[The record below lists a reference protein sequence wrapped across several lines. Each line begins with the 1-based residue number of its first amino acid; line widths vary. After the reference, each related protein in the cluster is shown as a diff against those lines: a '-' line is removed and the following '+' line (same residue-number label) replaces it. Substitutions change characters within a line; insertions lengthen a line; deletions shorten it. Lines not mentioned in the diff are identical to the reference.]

1 MESVFSTGKSLF
13 KVIKC
18 VLYPVILR
26 RSLLIYKKHSAWI
39 IDHSSPKFLGVKG
52 HGRLE
57 SLEGTWSNFRNLGH
71 VTTLFMVWS
80 ALPFFP
86 LQEFSLWLSWNCGL
100 SSWSPS
106 RTVVH
111 LKTSFGSDI
120 TLLQTKSTIK
130 LFSKSYFLNNLSST
144 SYWFIGLLIK
154 RIPTKYLSLGI
165 LANDFTLGAVRI
177 LTLFL
182 NDLF

>member
-80 ALPFFP
+80 AFLSFPFKNF
-86 LQEFSLWLSWNCGL
+86 LSDFL
-100 SSWSPS
+100 EI
-106 RTVVH
+106 VVFH
-111 LKTSFGSDI
+111 LGVH
-120 TLLQTKSTIK
+120 Q
-130 LFSKSYFLNNLSST
+130 
-144 SYWFIGLLIK
+144 GLLCTWKPALEVIS
-154 RIPTKYLSLGI
+154 LSYRPRVQLSC
-165 LANDFTLGAVRI
+165 
-177 LTLFL
+177 FL
-182 NDLF
+182 KVIF